1 MNNNIQKWVIIL
13 VPLVLICAVLFN
25 KVLFEDYQFQG
36 GDSLSPKAV
45 RIGIE
50 NSTDKFGEYPLWMPW
65 LFSGM
70 PSVHSF
76 QNISEYYLPHLLIKG
91 LMVLGL
97 PQFWE
102 FIFHFMFAALGMI
115 VLLRYLKVGNS
126 IAFFGGVTYMMMPYL
141 VTMIVHG
148 HGSQMMTTAYIP
160 WVMWGITRLK
170 DFPSWSNLGILAL
183 LMGLQLQRAHVQIA
197 YYTWMLVGL
206 YLVMEVIFN
215 YVDKKDK
222 FPRVIMWSIPAF
234 VLAIAM
240 SIWIYLPATSYTP
253 FSIRGTGSGG
263 GAGLEY
269 ATKWSFSMGEM
280 LTFLNPSYYGF
291 GGATYWGNMPFT
303 DYPNYMGIIVL
314 LFAIYG
320 IFTYKDRFRIFLITA
335 SIFTLLL
342 SFGHHFKPFYQFFYS
357 FFPYFNKFRVPVM
370 ILVLLQFN
378 VVVLASLGLNDLL
391 KKIKNTDNE
400 LKLFFILG
408 GLLFS
413 LLVLLN
419 ISFDSFAEFGKRSH
433 PVLNTMRS
441 NLISADTVRVGFLLL
456 LGMVSLYAISRKWLS
471 EFTGIGIITLIA
483 IFDVGIVDKMIIE
496 PTPESYRTSTLK
508 KEEFINAYLKE
519 DSIIRFL
526 QSDTSKFR
534 ILPLGTLEHENRWS
548 AFQIE
553 SVSGYHPAKM
563 GNYNLFYN
571 NIGRNKYNIH
581 LMLNYPGILQMLNV
595 KYLISQEKLEH
606 PLFRLVHEGSLYIPD
621 QYINTYVYQFNSFE
635 DRFFFTK
642 KISMLNE
649 EEIFTQMKTPGFSPQ
664 HNSFVTGMVAPFS
677 YDASATV
684 ELIAWSPNRIRMKT
698 VAHSPQFLVMSE
710 IYYPNGWE
718 IEGHSKIEIMQ
729 VNNVLRGVLV
739 PKGEFEFEMLFAPT
753 DLKYGTLLTW
763 ASLLF
768 IFGLIAMPIIKKK

>member
-13 VPLVLICAVLFN
+13 VPLVLICGILFN

-91 LMVLGL
+91 LMALGL

-102 FIFHFMFAALGMI
+102 FIFHFIFAALGMI
-115 VLLRYLKVGNS
+115 VLLRYLKVGAP
-126 IAFFGGVTYMMMPYL
+126 IAFFGGVSYMMMPYL

-148 HGSQMMTTAYIP
+148 HGSQMMTTAFIP
-160 WVMWGITRLK
+160 WIMWAIIRLK

-206 YLVMEVIFN
+206 YLLMEVVFN

-234 VLAIAM
+234 LLAIAI
-240 SIWIYLPATSYTP
+240 SIWIYLPATSYAP

-269 ATKWSFSMGEM
+269 ATQWSFSMGEM

-335 SIFTLLL
+335 SIFALLL
-342 SFGHHFKPFYQFFYS
+342 SFGHHFKPFYQFFYT
-357 FFPYFNKFRVPVM
+357 FFPYFNKFRVPAM

-378 VVVLASLGLNDLL
+378 VVVLGTLGLNDLL
-391 KKIKNTDNE
+391 KKIKNPDNE
-400 LKLFFILG
+400 LKRFFILG

-433 PVLNTMRS
+433 PVLNAMRS
-441 NLISADTVRVGFLLL
+441 DLMSADTVRVGFLLL
-456 LGMVSLYAISRKWLS
+456 LGMVSLYAISRNWLS

-483 IFDVGIVDKMIIE
+483 IVDVGIVDKMIIE
-496 PTPESYRTSTLK
+496 PTPESYRISTLK
-508 KEEFINAYLKE
+508 KEEFIQAYLKE

-534 ILPLGTLEHENRWS
+534 ILPLGNLQRENRWA

-553 SVSGYHPAKM
+553 SVGGYHPAKM
-563 GNYNLFYN
+563 GNYN
-571 NIGRNKYNIH
+571 R
-581 LMLNYPGILQMLNV
+581 LMEEHSWSNPGILQMLNV
-595 KYLISQEKLEH
+595 KYIISIEELQH
-606 PLFRLVHEGSLYIPD
+606 PLFSLVHEGSLYVPD
-621 QYINTYVYQFNSFE
+621 EYVKGYVYHFNAFG
-635 DRFFFTK
+635 DRLFFAK
-642 KISMLNE
+642 KISNLQENKISSM
-649 EEIFTQMKTPGFSPQ
+649 MKLPGFSPIE
-664 HNSFVTGMVAPFS
+664 NSFTSKKIPEFN
-677 YDASATV
+677 YDASASV
-684 ELIAWSPNRIRMKT
+684 ELIAWSPNRIQIKT
-698 VAHSPQFLVMSE
+698 VAISPQFLVISE
-710 IYYPNGWE
+710 IYYPNGWNIKGDFELE
-718 IEGHSKIEIMQ
+718 IIE
-729 VNNVLRGVLV
+729 VNNVLRGIMI
-739 PKGEFEFEMLFAPT
+739 PKGEFKFEMIFSPT
-753 DLKYGTLLTW
+753 DLKYGTILTW
-763 ASLLF
+763 ASLLL
-768 IFGLIAMPIIKKK
+768 ILGLIGIPTIKKK